1 MQQSVGLLYHT
12 KTEIGFFKIIKS
24 PIPRDS
30 ILKEGERLDDRFKQ
44 LKNKS
49 VCFSNFYDIDQIVF
63 DPQTVGQFITLSKNK
78 NAIMVLQAS
87 GGGKDIQCKI
97 KGIIRFANSKKAKD
111 YKIKKLELQMETSML
126 FISFEDTT
134 QFAMIPYD
142 NSNFADNLLNL
153 NPDDIVDKY
162 LYESRVEED
171 GQLKDFD
178 LYQIDRYLL
187 LRELSTNANLPNQ
200 FATQTT
206 ILELALDQ
214 EI

>member
-78 NAIMVLQAS
+78 NAIMVL
-87 GGGKDIQCKI
+87 
-97 KGIIRFANSKKAKD
+97 
-111 YKIKKLELQMETSML
+111 
-126 FISFEDTT
+126 
-134 QFAMIPYD
+134 
-142 NSNFADNLLNL
+142 
-153 NPDDIVDKY
+153 
-162 LYESRVEED
+162 
-171 GQLKDFD
+171 
-178 LYQIDRYLL
+178 
-187 LRELSTNANLPNQ
+187 
-200 FATQTT
+200 
-206 ILELALDQ
+206 
-214 EI
+214 

>member
-1 MQQSVGLLYHT
+1 
-12 KTEIGFFKIIKS
+12 
-24 PIPRDS
+24 
-30 ILKEGERLDDRFKQ
+30 
-44 LKNKS
+44 
-49 VCFSNFYDIDQIVF
+49 
-63 DPQTVGQFITLSKNK
+63 
-78 NAIMVLQAS
+78 
-87 GGGKDIQCKI
+87 
-97 KGIIRFANSKKAKD
+97 
-111 YKIKKLELQMETSML
+111 METSML

-142 NSNFADNLLNL
+142 SSNFADNLLNL

-206 ILELALDQ
+206 ILELALD
-214 EI
+214 